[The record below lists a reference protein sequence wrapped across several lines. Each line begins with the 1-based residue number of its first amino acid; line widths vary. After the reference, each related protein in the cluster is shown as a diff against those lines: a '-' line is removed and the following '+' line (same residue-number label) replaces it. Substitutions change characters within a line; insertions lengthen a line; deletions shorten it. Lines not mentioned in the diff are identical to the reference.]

1 VTHSTL
7 TVKQSNTL
15 FTILVLG
22 FSDDESEVKS
32 KIPYKKTTRTS
43 VISEVKNEVSDDNG
57 DK

>member
-1 VTHSTL
+1 LTHSTL

-22 FSDDESEVKS
+22 FSNNESEVKS
-32 KIPYKKTTRTS
+32 KNPYKKTTRTS
-43 VISEVKNEVSDDNG
+43 VKSEVKNEVSDNG